1 MVEDVAIR
9 HVMPSLVS
17 LNNQTG
23 CHERGTSEVEEIVRC
38 THLVHG
44 EYLLEDVAEEFLEL
58 ICRLHIITVACRNH
72 RSRQCLAVHLLIL
85 VERNAVY
92 LHGGSRHHIGRLALS
107 NEIIEL
113 LDVDLFIAHHI
124 SSNVL
129 TTILILEGLHG
140 GILDAWILT
149 DDSLHFLQFD
159 AETANLHL
167 SIATTDELDITI
179 RKVTHNIARSINR
192 AFTEWVRDINLFRF
206 LRTVQI
212 ATAHLW
218 TRSPEFSCRTYR
230 KTMPVGIDDVDL
242 GVVGRNTNRDIAKR
256 LLHVVGGDANRT
268 FRWAVDVDQSVVF
281 RWCQRSELL
290 TACEQPTE

>member
-1 MVEDVAIR
+1 MGDGLVVCQRTFLSFLRRNGFAIQEMSELARSGMVEDVAIS

-44 EYLLEDVAEEFLEL
+44 ENLLEDVAEEFLEL
-58 ICRLHIITVACRNH
+58 VCRFHIITIACRNH
-72 RSRQCLAVHLLIL
+72 WSRQCLAVHLLIL
-85 VERNAVY
+85 VERNAVD
-92 LHGGSRHHIGRLALS
+92 LHGGSRHHIGRLALG
-107 NEIIEL
+107 NEIVEL

-124 SSNVL
+124 SSNVF

-179 RKVTHNIARSINR
+179 
-192 AFTEWVRDINLFRF
+192 
-206 LRTVQI
+206 
-212 ATAHLW
+212 
-218 TRSPEFSCRTYR
+218 
-230 KTMPVGIDDVDL
+230 
-242 GVVGRNTNRDIAKR
+242 
-256 LLHVVGGDANRT
+256 
-268 FRWAVDVDQSVVF
+268 
-281 RWCQRSELL
+281 
-290 TACEQPTE
+290 